1 MECLWVFPLYVP
13 LVSYGFYISSIGNPY
28 QWNTMDIYI
37 YKPTT
42 IGLMTIPEMETMG
55 VDRPTCLSQGTDRL
69 SSTLDGFECPLVHPR
84 PAKKEHPKASQIYH
98 V

>member
-1 MECLWVFPLYVP
+1 MGISIVCTIGIIWFLYILNRKSLPMEYNG
-13 LVSYGFYISSIGNPY
+13 Y
-28 QWNTMDIYI
+28 IYI